1 MYPTRIKLPPQA
13 DIQATIDQLNR
24 LVLSLHDLSRCCK
37 HAHLNLK
44 GDNFYEFHL
53 LYEDFAGA
61 LLDEE
66 DKIAEIIV
74 SIGGLATVFCGQ
86 TVENTVCHMMPA
98 DAVDGKELLNHILEC
113 HGEINDYLDELVNA
127 LIEANIQLIANE
139 VMGTQAV
146 IQKQMYKLQGFAA

>member
-86 TVENTVCHMMPA
+86 VVENTVCHMMPA
-98 DAVDGKELLNHILEC
+98 DAVDGKELLSHILEC

-127 LIEANIQLIANE
+127 LLEAGMQVIANSCIN
-139 VMGTQAV
+139 TQELV
-146 IQKQMYKLQGFAA
+146 QSHIYKLQGFIS